1 MRLLILLAASAAAVA
16 GGLALAIG
24 FVEGEFDT
32 PSEGVTWLRALVEQ
46 AMG

>member
-1 MRLLILLAASAAAVA
+1 MRLLLLLAVSAAAVS

-32 PSEGVTWLRALVEQ
+32 PSEGIVWLRALVER
-46 AMG
+46 AIS